1 MEFNFEKLQVW
12 QQSRLLVKDVYML
25 LRKFPKEEQFAL
37 ADQIRRSIIS
47 VPSNIAEGKGRL
59 STKELVHHVS
69 IAYGSLMEC
78 YCQLTLAMDLGYITS
93 EELESIRG
101 KFSLPSPFPRTHSP
115 STSAH
120 SYPPIHPTPHY
131 LSLPDGYSNL

>member
-47 VPSNIAEGKGRL
+47 VPSNIAEGKGR
-59 STKELVHHVS
+59 
-69 IAYGSLMEC
+69 
-78 YCQLTLAMDLGYITS
+78 
-93 EELESIRG
+93 
-101 KFSLPSPFPRTHSP
+101 
-115 STSAH
+115 
-120 SYPPIHPTPHY
+120 
-131 LSLPDGYSNL
+131 

>member
-101 KFSLPSPFPRTHSP
+101 KFEEIGKMLSGFRKYLLTL
-115 STSAH
+115 TV
-120 SYPPIHPTPHY
+120 PPHP
-131 LSLPDGYSNL
+131 